1 MIFILTYSPA
11 ILRFIVRGRAMSGG
25 RSQSLSVNT
34 LYAEY
39 HGWLHGVLQRRL
51 GNADDAADLA
61 HDAFVRL
68 LTSPRPLD
76 HHGARAY
83 LSRMARGL
91 CVDLWRRREVE
102 RAWLE
107 TLANRPLDAVPSAE
121 RQTAA
126 LQALVAVDAMLKRL
140 PAPVAEAF
148 IQSMVHGRSAK
159 EVAADLGVSD
169 RTVRHYLSRAM
180 LACLRLQSR
189 LGLDN
194 GDPA

>member
-1 MIFILTYSPA
+1 
-11 ILRFIVRGRAMSGG
+11 
-25 RSQSLSVNT
+25 
-34 LYAEY
+34 
-39 HGWLHGVLQRRL
+39 
-51 GNADDAADLA
+51 
-61 HDAFVRL
+61 
-68 LTSPRPLD
+68 
-76 HHGARAY
+76 
-83 LSRMARGL
+83 MARGL

-159 EVAADLGVSD
+159 EVAADMGVSD
-169 RTVRHYLSRAM
+169 RTVRNYLSRAM

>member
-11 ILRFIVRGRAMSGG
+11 LLRFIVRGRAMSGG

-39 HGWLHGVLQRRL
+39 HGWLHGVLRRRL

-126 LQALVAVDAMLKRL
+126 LQALVRL

-159 EVAADLGVSD
+159 EVAADMGVSD
-169 RTVRHYLSRAM
+169 RTVRNYLSRAM

>member
-1 MIFILTYSPA
+1 
-11 ILRFIVRGRAMSGG
+11 MSGG
-25 RSQSLSVNT
+25 RPQSLSVNT

-39 HGWLHGVLQRRL
+39 HGWLHRVLRRRL
-51 GNADDAADLA
+51 GNTDDAADLA

-68 LTSPRPLD
+68 LVSPRPLD
-76 HHGARAY
+76 HHGAQAY

-107 TLANRPLDAVPSAE
+107 TLANRPHDAVPSAE

-148 IQSMVHGRSAK
+148 IQSMVHGRTAK

-169 RTVRHYLSRAM
+169 RTVRNYLSRAM

-189 LGLDN
+189 LGLD
-194 GDPA
+194 DPA